1 MPEQHQPEKSIFLAA
16 IEISSAAERA
26 AFLDD
31 TCAGNRSLRR
41 EVDALLRAH
50 EKSQPLVDSPLPG
63 LIATVDAPISESH
76 ATVIGPYKLL
86 HEIGEGGMGTVYM
99 AEQTQPVQRK
109 VALKIIKPGMDS
121 RQVIARFEAER
132 QALALMDHPNIA
144 KVLDAGTIG
153 GEPGGVST
161 GRPYFVMELVKG
173 VPITRYCDEYR
184 LQPRQRLE
192 LFLPVCHAVQH
203 AHQKGI
209 IHRDLKPSNV
219 LVAEYDDKPVAK
231 VIDFGVAKAT
241 GPKLTDRT
249 MYTEFGQVIGTFEYM
264 SPEQAKLNA
273 LDIDTRSDIYSLGV
287 LLYELLTGT
296 TPFEKKRLHAAAFD
310 EVLRIIREEEPPKPS
325 TRLSTTEALPSIAAN
340 RGLEPKKLSGL
351 VRGELDWIVMKPLEK
366 DRNRRYETANAFA
379 ADMERYLHDEPVLAC
394 PPSRRYRLRKWLRRH
409 RGAALIA
416 TAFLGLLFAGAA
428 VSTWQA
434 VRATKAEVKSRK
446 VADTARAINEFLV
459 KDMLAATTPDEKQ
472 GRDIRVEEV
481 LDKAAAKIDA
491 AFPDQP
497 EVEAEVRQAIG
508 SAYNSLGLY
517 AKAEP
522 HLKRALSLRQELGL
536 AEHPDTL
543 ETLEQLG
550 ELWSFQGKY
559 AECERLHRQTLETVR
574 RVLGPEHRLALRLE
588 YQIAWVVNVQSRF
601 DEAETL
607 LRQCLDKQLR
617 VLGEDHHDTL
627 DTMQTLAARLA
638 EKGNKSDSR
647 EAESL
652 GRRSV
657 QISERVL
664 GKNHP
669 QTLDA
674 HNGLAAAL
682 RYQGKWREAATLLR
696 ETLEISSRVYGP
708 RHYETG
714 NTEFRLALNLW
725 SLDRLEEA
733 EACVRE
739 GIQIQSAYSSS
750 EHPEV
755 LNEGAVLAYVLLARG
770 KVDEAE
776 GMLAKTFEASRRVC
790 GPDAVATLNALYG
803 LALVHQARGR
813 WAEAEAV
820 LRQAV
825 AGRLRSHGPTHALTL
840 RTTSCLPALLE
851 AMGKHAEAKS
861 LFRDVLD
868 TWRSNYP
875 PDHPE
880 YAFTL
885 CAWGE
890 HLLAEG
896 DLRQAEAALSEVLR
910 IERAGLPP
918 EHRAMGETLCAL
930 GWVRAQSGR
939 EQEGEQLLREAL
951 NICSRTWGSDSWR
964 TADAESRLGGC
975 LTALKRFDEAEPL
988 LLNSHKKLRAAVGT
1002 PPARRYQAT
1011 ERLVHLYEAWQR
1023 KDQAKEWRLKFE
1035 AENKIE
1041 KKPGP

>member
-1 MPEQHQPEKSIFLAA
+1 MSEQYPPEKSIFLAA
-16 IEISSAAERA
+16 IEIGSAAERA
-26 AFLDD
+26 RFLD
-31 TCAGNRSLRR
+31 TASAGNSFLRAK
-41 EVDALLRAH
+41 VQALLDAH
-50 EKSQPLVDSPLPG
+50 DKPQPLVDAPLPG
-63 LIATVDAPISESH
+63 LIAPANDPISERPG
-76 ATVIGPYKLL
+76 TVIGPYKLL
-86 HEIGEGGMGTVYM
+86 QEIGEGGMGRVFM
-99 AEQTQPVQRK
+99 AEQMHPVQRK

-121 RQVIARFEAER
+121 RQVIARLEAER

-144 KVLDAGTIG
+144 RVLDAGATT
-153 GEPGGVST
+153 S

-173 VPITRYCDEYR
+173 VPITRYCDDHH
-184 LQPRQRLE
+184 LTPGQRLE
-192 LFLPVCHAVQH
+192 LFIPVCQAVQH

-219 LVAEYDDKPVAK
+219 LVAEYDDKPVAR

-249 MYTEFGQVIGTFEYM
+249 MYTEFGQVVGTLEYM

-273 LDIDTRSDIYSLGV
+273 LDIDTRSDVYALGV

-296 TPFEKKRLHAAAFD
+296 TPFEKQRLEAAAFD

-325 TRLSTTEALPSIAAN
+325 TRLSTTQELPSIAAN
-340 RGLEPKKLSGL
+340 RGLEPKSLSGL
-351 VRGELDWIVMKPLEK
+351 VRGELDWIVMRCLEK
-366 DRNRRYETANAFA
+366 DRNHRYETANSLAM
-379 ADMERYLHDEPVLAC
+379 DVQRYLADEPVQAC
-394 PPSRRYRLRKWLRRH
+394 PPSRRYRLRKWLRKH
-409 RGAALIA
+409 RGAALLTA
-416 TAFLGLLFAGAA
+416 AFLALLFAGVA

-446 VADTARAINEFLV
+446 AADTARAINEFLV
-459 KDMLAATTPDEKQ
+459 KDMLAAATPDEKQ
-472 GRDIRVEEV
+472 GRDIKVEEV
-481 LDKAAAKIDA
+481 LDRAAARIEG

-497 EVEAEVRQAIG
+497 EVEAAVRQAIG

-543 ETLEQLG
+543 ETLKQLG
-550 ELWSFQGKY
+550 ELWSFQGNY
-559 AECERLHRQTLETVR
+559 AECEQLHRQTLETVR
-574 RVLGPEHRLALRLE
+574 RVLGAEHRLALRLE
-588 YQIAWVVNVQSRF
+588 FHIAWVVNARSRF
-601 DEAETL
+601 AEAETL

-617 VLGEDHHDTL
+617 VLGEDDHDTL
-627 DTMQTLAARLA
+627 DTMQTLAAKLA

-652 GRRSV
+652 ARRSV

-664 GKNHP
+664 GKKHP
-669 QTLDA
+669 QTLDT
-674 HNGLAAAL
+674 HNGLAGAL
-682 RYQGKWREAATLLR
+682 RHQGKWREAATLLR
-696 ETLEISSRVYGP
+696 ETLEISRRVYGP
-708 RHYETG
+708 THYETG
-714 NTEFRLALNLW
+714 NTETRLALNLW

-733 EACVRE
+733 EACFRE

-755 LNEGAVLAYVLLARG
+755 LNEGAVLAYVLLAGG

-776 GMLAKTFEASRRVC
+776 GMLEKIVESSRRVC

-803 LALVHQARGR
+803 LVLVHQARGR
-813 WAEAEAV
+813 WTEAEAV

-825 AGRLRSHGPTHALTL
+825 ASRLRSHGPTHPLTV
-840 RTTSCLPALLE
+840 RTISCLPALLE
-851 AMGKHAEAKS
+851 AMGKHAEAKP
-861 LFRDVLD
+861 LFREVLD
-868 TWRSNYP
+868 TWRNNYP

-918 EHRAMGETLCAL
+918 EHRAIGQTLSAL
-930 GWVRAQSGR
+930 GWLRAQSGR
-939 EQEGEQLLREAL
+939 AQEGEQLLREAL
-951 NICSRTWGSDSWR
+951 NICSRTWGRDGWL
-964 TADAESRLGGC
+964 TADAQSRLGGC
-975 LTALKRFDEAEPL
+975 LTLLKRFDEAEPL
-988 LLNSHKKLRAAVGT
+988 LLNSDKKLRAAPGA
-1002 PPARRYQAT
+1002 PPARRHQAT
-1011 ERLVHLYEAWQR
+1011 ERLVHLYEAWQH
-1023 KDQAKEWRLKFE
+1023 KEQAKKWRLTFE
-1035 AENKIE
+1035 AESKIE
-1041 KKPGP
+1041 KKAGP